1 MDKVGNR
8 DFRIFDTHDRVCED
22 PGSRAFQR
30 GYEWNLLEKAGNCLK
45 WRHIVSAMSV
55 LEIVAEKHLGK
66 RTLLKR
72 PKLRAALR
80 RIEGSVAHESE
91 WERIASIVDLCFEFG
106 RETDPEEKENILRT
120 LEEVSTNRP
129 LELPMESIEEW
140 EQKLKATNLGYA
152 RADAAASKKTG
163 AFLKAYFSLRAKAGL
178 ATQADVARKSGL
190 SRSYVAVIESG
201 EHIPQ
206 QKTLQKLARA
216 FGVDVTALIP

>member
-1 MDKVGNR
+1 
-8 DFRIFDTHDRVCED
+8 
-22 PGSRAFQR
+22 
-30 GYEWNLLEKAGNCLK
+30 
-45 WRHIVSAMSV
+45 MSV
-55 LEIVAEKHLGK
+55 LEIVAEKHLGE
-66 RTLLKR
+66 RTLLKH

-80 RIEGSVAHESE
+80 RVEGSVAHHSK
-91 WERIASIVDLCFEFG
+91 WERIASIVDLCFEFD

-129 LELPMESIEEW
+129 LELPIEGIEEW

-152 RADAAASKKTG
+152 RVDAAASKKTG
-163 AFLKAYFSLRAKAGL
+163 TFLKAYFSLRAKAGL

-206 QKTLQKLARA
+206 QKTLQKLALA